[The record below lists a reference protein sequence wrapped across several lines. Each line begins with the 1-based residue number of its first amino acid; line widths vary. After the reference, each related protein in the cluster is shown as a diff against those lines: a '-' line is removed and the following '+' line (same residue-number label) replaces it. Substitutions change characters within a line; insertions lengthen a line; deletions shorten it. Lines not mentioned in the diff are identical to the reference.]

1 MCMAQAARCRLWQGA
16 RARAVGM
23 GGRHGTGRR
32 LAGRVRWRGWR
43 DVEGGRGALRVEWE
57 RAEQHRGCVDAR
69 TEDML
74 MQTSGAVALT
84 LLTVLYWC
92 VCVFVCWACGDDHDD
107 GNVIWRRATRSRTA
121 VLLAAGRRAGW
132 GGAGSKWM
140 AQAARCRL
148 WQGARARA
156 VGMGGRHGTGRRVAG
171 RVRWRGRRDVEGGGG
186 LCGGSGSGRSSSVV
200 V

>member
-1 MCMAQAARCRLWQGA
+1 MRGEWERAEQQRGCVDALTEHMQMQTSGAVALTLLLTVLYWCVCVFCVLGTCGDDHDDGNVIWRRATRSRTAVLLAAGRRAGWGGAGRKWMAQAARCRLWQGA

-43 DVEGGRGALRVEWE
+43 DVEGGRGALRGEWE
-57 RAEQHRGCVDAR
+57 RAEQQRGCVDAL

-92 VCVFVCWACGDDHDD
+92 VCVLC
-107 GNVIWRRATRSRTA
+107 
-121 VLLAAGRRAGW
+121 
-132 GGAGSKWM
+132 
-140 AQAARCRL
+140 
-148 WQGARARA
+148 
-156 VGMGGRHGTGRRVAG
+156 VGHMR
-171 RVRWRGRRDVEGGGG
+171 
-186 LCGGSGSGRSSSVV
+186 
-200 V
+200 